1 VGSARTGQSGY
12 PGDRR
17 HEQRPDEKRSR
28 RAVSARTFIPSLN
41 VVPMHD
47 AAASRT
53 EGGHSSLADYFLA
66 VYREKNRKP
75 LKGISGK
82 ALDLLVRYDW
92 PGNIRELENC
102 IERAVIM
109 AREEMI
115 SVADFPPQ
123 IQKLSG
129 EGEKEGSAIP
139 YGMEPRGDGEGTDS

>member
-1 VGSARTGQSGY
+1 MPPLRE
-12 PGDRR
+12 RR
-17 HEQRPDEKRSR
+17 ED
-28 RAVSARTFIPSLN
+28 IP
-41 VVPMHD
+41 P
-47 AAASRT
+47 
-53 EGGHSSLADYFLA
+53 LADHFLA

-109 AREEMI
+109 AKEEMI
-115 SVADFPPQ
+115 TPVDFPPQ

-129 EGEKEGSAIP
+129 EKETGGFAIP
-139 YGMEPRGDGEGTDS
+139 YGISLEAMERELIVKTLAETGGNRTRASEILGINRRTLQNKLKEYGINVPPT